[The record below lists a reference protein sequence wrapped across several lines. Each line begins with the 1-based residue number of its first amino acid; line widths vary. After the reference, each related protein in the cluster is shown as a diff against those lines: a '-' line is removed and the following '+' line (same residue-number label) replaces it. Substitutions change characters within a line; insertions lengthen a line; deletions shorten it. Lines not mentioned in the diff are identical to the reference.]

1 MLNEKLLVYFKFHSS
16 FTHLMVLNSVL
27 IPVFVLSAAFKTDDQ
42 YLTTVCFESYLS
54 DRFQFVSS
62 SCRKVSNRV
71 LQSSV
76 LEPILFILYMLPQ
89 HNVIRK
95 HCIHFL

>member
-27 IPVFVLSAAFKTDDQ
+27 MPVFVLSAAFKTDDQ

-76 LEPILFILYMLPQ
+76 LEPILFILYMLP
-89 HNVIRK
+89 
-95 HCIHFL
+95 